1 MKLNKKTLIDLVAI
15 LGVALL
21 AAAIAGLAL
30 FWNPAPPA
38 KAPPHAALPP
48 GTAPAGGDFTLQSS
62 AGPVSL
68 KDYRGKVV
76 LLYFG
81 YTYCPDI
88 CPTSLTATAQA
99 LTRLLPAELA
109 QVQTIFV
116 SVAPERD
123 TPARLK
129 DYAAFFHPSMIGVTG
144 SPAEIAEVA
153 RRYGAS
159 YARQQLAGVSN
170 YVVDHSALTYVVAP
184 DGALAGNLPH
194 VAPPDQVIAAI
205 RKLLPSS
212 ATSKQGVQK

>member
-1 MKLNKKTLIDLVAI
+1 MKPNKKTLIDLAAI

-21 AAAIAGLAL
+21 ATGIVGLAL
-30 FWNPAPPA
+30 FWHPAPPA

-48 GTAPAGGDFTLQSS
+48 GTAPAGGDFTLQSA

-88 CPTSLTATAQA
+88 CPTSLAATAQA
-99 LTRLLPAELA
+99 LSSLAPAELA
-109 QVQTIFV
+109 RVQTIFV
-116 SVAPERD
+116 SVDPERD
-123 TPARLK
+123 TPERLR

-144 SPAEIAEVA
+144 SPAEIAELA

-159 YARQQLAGVSN
+159 YARQQLAGASN

-184 DGALAGNLPH
+184 DGHLAGSLPH
-194 VAPPDQVIAAI
+194 AAPPDKVVAEI
-205 RKLLPSS
+205 RKQLASS
-212 ATSKQGVQK
+212 ATFNQGEMK

>member
-1 MKLNKKTLIDLVAI
+1 MSNR
-15 LGVALL
+15 ALL
-21 AAAIAGLAL
+21 AVIALLATASVGLAL

-48 GTAPAGGDFTLQSS
+48 GTAPSGGDFTLKSS

-99 LTRLLPAELA
+99 LASLLPAELA
-109 QVQTIFV
+109 RVQTLFV
-116 SVAPERD
+116 SVDPERD
-123 TPARLK
+123 TPERLK

-159 YARQQLAGVSN
+159 YARQQIAGVSN
-170 YVVDHSALTYVVAP
+170 YVVDHSALTYVIAP
-184 DGALAGNLPH
+184 DGALAGSLPH
-194 VAPPDQVIAAI
+194 AAAPDRVVAEI
-205 RKLLPSS
+205 RKHLSSS
-212 ATSKQGVQK
+212 ATSKQGAPK